1 MEKTTKWKNS
11 EKVAVA
17 IMVFVF
23 VSIVV
28 GSIIVIVSQYYL

>member
-23 VSIVV
+23 TSIFIE
-28 GSIIVIVSQYYL
+28 SIIVIVSQYYL